1 MQKFL
6 NTEHEKAY
14 NLMLEKDYQ
23 QALKI
28 FDDLIYLFP
37 NEANLLSDRGVI
49 FIHLNKKEEAL
60 KDFDQAVFLED
71 SYGYRYA
78 SRAYARDFFGDTE
91 AAIFDYEKAIKLDP
105 EDAVSY
111 NNIGLLQEKL
121 GYKQKAQK
129 NFELADEISKD
140 QKDNLISQPAVL
152 KNEAPKVQEE
162 SSIKN
167 KSFFSE
173 FLKVFKSK
181 KQFREF
187 IGFIKKGGKL
197 K

>member
-1 MQKFL
+1 MQKFI
-6 NTEHEKAY
+6 NQEHEKAY

-49 FIHLNKKEEAL
+49 FIHQNKKEEAL
-60 KDFDQAVFLED
+60 KDFNQAVFLED

-91 AAIFDYEKAIKLDP
+91 AAILDYEKAIKLDP

-121 GYKQKAQK
+121 GYQQKAQK
-129 NFELADEISKD
+129 NFEVADAISK
-140 QKDNLISQPAVL
+140 NHEEILIPPPPVL
-152 KNEAPKVQEE
+152 ENKVPKVQEE
-162 SSIKN
+162 SRIKN
-167 KSFFSE
+167 KSFFTE

-181 KQFREF
+181 KQFKEF

>member
-6 NTEHEKAY
+6 NSEHEKAY

-121 GYKQKAQK
+121 GYQQKAQK
-129 NFELADEISKD
+129 NFEVADAISKTHEEI
-140 QKDNLISQPAVL
+140 LIPPPPVSE
-152 KNEAPKVQEE
+152 NEMPKVQEE
-162 SSIKN
+162 TSIKN

>member
-49 FIHLNKKEEAL
+49 FIHQNKKEAAIQ
-60 KDFDQAVFLED
+60 DFDQAVFLEN

-91 AAIFDYEKAIKLDP
+91 AAILDYEKAIELDP

-129 NFELADEISKD
+129 NFKLADEISKT
-140 QKDNLISQPAVL
+140 QEEILIPQQPDL
-152 KNEAPKVQEE
+152 ENEVPKVQEK

>member
-60 KDFDQAVFLED
+60 QDFDQAVFLED

-91 AAIFDYEKAIKLDP
+91 AAILDYEKAIKLDP
-105 EDAVSY
+105 EDAVSH

-129 NFELADEISKD
+129 NFELADEISKT
-140 QKDNLISQPAVL
+140 QEEILNPQQPDL
-152 KNEAPKVQEE
+152 ENEVPKVQEE

-181 KQFREF
+181 KQFKEF

>member
-1 MQKFL
+1 MHKFI
-6 NTEHEKAY
+6 NKEHEKAY
-14 NLMLEKDYQ
+14 NLMLAKEFH
-23 QALKI
+23 AAREI
-28 FDDLIYLFP
+28 FDNLIYLFP
-37 NEANLLSDRGVI
+37 KEANLFSDRGVN
-49 FIHLNKKEEAL
+49 FIHLKKKEEAL
-60 KDFDQAVFLED
+60 QDFDEAVFLES

-78 SRAYARDFFGDTE
+78 SRAYAKDFFGDTG
-91 AAIFDYEKAIKLDP
+91 AAILDYQKAIELDR

-129 NFELADEISKD
+129 NFELADEISKAQD
-140 QKDNLISQPAVL
+140 DNLISPPPVL
-152 KNEAPKVQEE
+152 ENEEPKVQKE
-162 SSIKN
+162 SSVKN

-173 FLKVFKSK
+173 FSKVFKSK
-181 KQFREF
+181 KQFWEF

>member
-1 MQKFL
+1 MQKFI
-6 NTEHEKAY
+6 NQEHEKAY

-60 KDFDQAVFLED
+60 KDFDQAVFLEN

-78 SRAYARDFFGDTE
+78 SRAYAKDFFGDTQ
-91 AAIFDYEKAIKLDP
+91 AAILDYEKAIELDP

-121 GYKQKAQK
+121 GYQQKAQK
-129 NFELADEISKD
+129 NFDVADEISKE
-140 QKDNLISQPAVL
+140 QEDNLISQPAVL
-152 KNEAPKVQEE
+152 ENEAPKVQEE

>member
-78 SRAYARDFFGDTE
+78 SRAYAKDFFGDTE
-91 AAIFDYEKAIKLDP
+91 AAILDYEKAIKLDP

-129 NFELADEISKD
+129 NFELADEISKE
-140 QKDNLISQPAVL
+140 QEDNFIKQTPYTEN
-152 KNEAPKVQEE
+152 KAPEIHEE

>member
-78 SRAYARDFFGDTE
+78 SRAYAKDFFGDTE
-91 AAIFDYEKAIKLDP
+91 AAILDYEKAIKLDP

-121 GYKQKAQK
+121 GYKKKAQK
-129 NFELADEISKD
+129 NFELADEISKE
-140 QKDNLISQPAVL
+140 QEDNLIPQPTVL
-152 KNEAPKVQEE
+152 ENKVPKVQEE

-181 KQFREF
+181 KQFSEF
-187 IGFIKKGGKL
+187 IGFVKKGGKL

>member
-1 MQKFL
+1 MQKFI
-6 NTEHEKAY
+6 NQEHEKAY

-49 FIHLNKKEEAL
+49 FIHQNKKEAAL
-60 KDFDQAVFLED
+60 QDFDQAVFLED

-78 SRAYARDFFGDTE
+78 SRAYARDFFGDTQ
-91 AAIFDYEKAIKLDP
+91 AAILDYEKAIELDP

-121 GYKQKAQK
+121 VYKQKAQK
-129 NFELADEISKD
+129 NFELADEISKTHEEI
-140 QKDNLISQPAVL
+140 LIPPPPVL
-152 KNEAPKVQEE
+152 ENEVPKVQEE

>member
-23 QALKI
+23 HALKI
-28 FDDLIYLFP
+28 FDNLIYLFP
-37 NEANLLSDRGVI
+37 SEANLFSDRGVI
-49 FIHLNKKEEAL
+49 FIHLNKKEDAL
-60 KDFDQAVFLED
+60 QDFNKAVFLED
-71 SYGYRYA
+71 AYGYRYA
-78 SRAYARDFFGDTE
+78 SRAYAKDFFGDTE
-91 AAIFDYEKAIKLDP
+91 AAILDYEKAIKLDP
-105 EDAVSY
+105 EDAVSH

-140 QKDNLISQPAVL
+140 QKDNLISPPPVL
-152 KNEAPKVQEE
+152 ENEVPKVQEE

>member
-111 NNIGLLQEKL
+111 NNMGLLQEKL

-129 NFELADEISKD
+129 NFELADEISKE
-140 QKDNLISQPAVL
+140 QEEILIPQQPNLE
-152 KNEAPKVQEE
+152 NEVPKVQEE
-162 SSIKN
+162 SGIQK
-167 KSFFSE
+167 KSFFKE
-173 FLKVFKSK
+173 FFKILQSK
-181 KQFREF
+181 KQFNEF
-187 IGFIKKGGKL
+187 LSFVKKGGKL

>member
-1 MQKFL
+1 MQKFI
-6 NTEHEKAY
+6 NQEHEKAY

-23 QALKI
+23 KALKI
-28 FDDLIYLFP
+28 FDNLIYLFP
-37 NEANLLSDRGVI
+37 NDANLFSDRGVI
-49 FIHLNKKEEAL
+49 FIHLNKKDDAL
-60 KDFDQAVFLED
+60 QDFDQAVFLED

-91 AAIFDYEKAIKLDP
+91 AAILDYEKAIKLDP

-121 GYKQKAQK
+121 GYKKKAQK
-129 NFELADEISKD
+129 NFELADEISKE
-140 QKDNLISQPAVL
+140 QEDNLIPQTTVL
-152 KNEAPKVQEE
+152 ENEVPKVQEE
-162 SSIKN
+162 SNIKN

>member
-14 NLMLEKDYQ
+14 NLMLKKDYQ

-28 FDDLIYLFP
+28 FDNLIYLFP
-37 NEANLLSDRGVI
+37 SEANLFSDRGVI
-49 FIHLNKKEEAL
+49 FIHLNKKEDAL
-60 KDFDQAVFLED
+60 QDFDQAVFLED
-71 SYGYRYA
+71 AYGYRYA
-78 SRAYARDFFGDTE
+78 SRAYAKDFFGDTS
-91 AAIFDYEKAIKLDP
+91 AAILDYEKAIELDP

-111 NNIGLLQEKL
+111 NNIGLLQEKI
-121 GYKQKAQK
+121 GYQQKAQK
-129 NFELADEISKD
+129 NFEVADAISEI
-140 QKDNLISQPAVL
+140 
-152 KNEAPKVQEE
+152 QEE
-162 SSIKN
+162 NIIPPPSVSENEVPELKEESTIKN

-173 FLKVFKSK
+173 FLKVFRSR
-181 KQFREF
+181 KQFNEF

>member
-1 MQKFL
+1 MQKFI
-6 NTEHEKAY
+6 NQEHEKAY

-60 KDFDQAVFLED
+60 QDFDQAVFLED
-71 SYGYRYA
+71 TYGYRYA
-78 SRAYARDFFGDTE
+78 SRAYARDFFGDTK
-91 AAIFDYEKAIKLDP
+91 AAILDYEKAIELDP

-140 QKDNLISQPAVL
+140 QKDNLISPPPVL
-152 KNEAPKVQEE
+152 ENEVPKVQEE

>member
-1 MQKFL
+1 MNKFL
-6 NTEHEKAY
+6 NQEHEKAY
-14 NLMLEKDYQ
+14 KLMLSNDHE
-23 QALKI
+23 QALKL
-28 FDDLIYLFP
+28 FDNLIYLFP
-37 NEANLLSDRGVI
+37 DNADLFSDRGVN
-49 FIHLNKKEEAL
+49 FIHLKKKKEAL
-60 KDFDQAVFLED
+60 QDFDQAVFLED

-78 SRAYARDFFGDTE
+78 SRAYARDFFGDTQ
-91 AAIFDYEKAIKLDP
+91 AAILDYEKAIELDP

-129 NFELADEISKD
+129 NFELADEISKE
-140 QKDNLISQPAVL
+140 QEDNLISPPPVL
-152 KNEAPKVQEE
+152 ENEVPKVQEE

-167 KSFFSE
+167 KFFFSE

>member
-1 MQKFL
+1 MQKFI
-6 NTEHEKAY
+6 NQEHEKAY

-37 NEANLLSDRGVI
+37 NEANLFSDRGVNL
-49 FIHLNKKEEAL
+49 IHLKKKEEAL
-60 KDFDQAVFLED
+60 QDFDQAVFLED

-91 AAIFDYEKAIKLDP
+91 AAILDYEKAIKLDP

-121 GYKQKAQK
+121 GYKKKAQK
-129 NFELADEISKD
+129 NFELADEISKE
-140 QKDNLISQPAVL
+140 QEDNLIPQTTVL
-152 KNEAPKVQEE
+152 ENEVPKVQEE
-162 SSIKN
+162 SNIKN

>member
-1 MQKFL
+1 
-6 NTEHEKAY
+6 
-14 NLMLEKDYQ
+14 MLEKDYQ

-60 KDFDQAVFLED
+60 KDFDQAVFLEN

-78 SRAYARDFFGDTE
+78 SRAYAKDFFGDTQ
-91 AAIFDYEKAIKLDP
+91 AAILDYEKAIELDP

-121 GYKQKAQK
+121 GYQQKAQK
-129 NFELADEISKD
+129 NFELADEISKTHE
-140 QKDNLISQPAVL
+140 QILIPPPPVL
-152 KNEAPKVQEE
+152 ENEVPKVQEE

>member
-1 MQKFL
+1 MQKFI
-6 NTEHEKAY
+6 NQEHEKAY

-37 NEANLLSDRGVI
+37 NEANLFSDRGVNL
-49 FIHLNKKEEAL
+49 IHLKKKEEAL
-60 KDFDQAVFLED
+60 QDFDQAVFLED

-91 AAIFDYEKAIKLDP
+91 AAILDYEKAIELDP

-129 NFELADEISKD
+129 NFELADDISKE
-140 QKDNLISQPAVL
+140 QEDNLISPPPVL
-152 KNEAPKVQEE
+152 ENKVPKVQDE

-167 KSFFSE
+167 NSFFSE

-187 IGFIKKGGKL
+187 ICYIKKGGKL

>member
-14 NLMLEKDYQ
+14 NLMLEKNYK

-49 FIHLNKKEEAL
+49 FIHQNKKEAAL
-60 KDFDQAVFLED
+60 KDFDQAVFLENT
-71 SYGYRYA
+71 YGYRYA

-91 AAIFDYEKAIKLDP
+91 AAILDYEKAIKLDP

-129 NFELADEISKD
+129 NFELADEISKE
-140 QKDNLISQPAVL
+140 QEENFIKQTPISE
-152 KNEAPKVQEE
+152 NNAPKIKEE
-162 SSIKN
+162 SGIQK

-181 KQFREF
+181 KQFKEF

>member
-1 MQKFL
+1 MNKFL
-6 NTEHEKAY
+6 NQEHEKAY
-14 NLMLEKDYQ
+14 ELMLSNDHE
-23 QALKI
+23 QALKL
-28 FDDLIYLFP
+28 FDNLIYLFP
-37 NEANLLSDRGVI
+37 DNADLFSDRGVN

-60 KDFDQAVFLED
+60 QDFDQAVFLED

-91 AAIFDYEKAIKLDP
+91 AAILDYEKAIELDP

-129 NFELADEISKD
+129 NFELADEISKE
-140 QKDNLISQPAVL
+140 QEDNLISPPPVL
-152 KNEAPKVQEE
+152 ENEVPKVQEE

-167 KSFFSE
+167 KFFFSE

>member
-1 MQKFL
+1 MQKFI
-6 NTEHEKAY
+6 NQEHEKAY

-37 NEANLLSDRGVI
+37 NEANLFSDSGVI
-49 FIHLNKKEEAL
+49 FINLNKKKEAL

-91 AAIFDYEKAIKLDP
+91 AAILDYEKAIKLDP

-121 GYKQKAQK
+121 GYKKKAQK
-129 NFELADEISKD
+129 NFELADEISKE
-140 QKDNLISQPAVL
+140 QEDNLIPQTTVL
-152 KNEAPKVQEE
+152 ENEVPKVKEE

>member
-1 MQKFL
+1 MQKFI
-6 NTEHEKAY
+6 NQEHEKAY

-23 QALKI
+23 KALKI
-28 FDDLIYLFP
+28 FDNLIYLFP
-37 NEANLLSDRGVI
+37 NDANLFSDRGVI
-49 FIHLNKKEEAL
+49 FIHLNKKDDAL
-60 KDFDQAVFLED
+60 QDFDQAVFLED

-91 AAIFDYEKAIKLDP
+91 AAILDYEKAIELDP

-121 GYKQKAQK
+121 GYKKKAQK
-129 NFELADEISKD
+129 NFELADEISKE
-140 QKDNLISQPAVL
+140 QEDNLIPQPTVL
-152 KNEAPKVQEE
+152 ENEVPKVQEE

-181 KQFREF
+181 KQFSEF

>member
-23 QALKI
+23 QALNI

-37 NEANLLSDRGVI
+37 NEANLFSDRGVI

-60 KDFDQAVFLED
+60 KDFDHAVFLED
-71 SYGYRYA
+71 TYGYRYA

-91 AAIFDYEKAIKLDP
+91 AAILDYEKAIKLDP

-129 NFELADEISKD
+129 NFELADEISKTHEEI
-140 QKDNLISQPAVL
+140 LIPQQPDL
-152 KNEAPKVQEE
+152 ENEVPKVQEK

>member
-1 MQKFL
+1 
-6 NTEHEKAY
+6 
-14 NLMLEKDYQ
+14 MLEKDYQ

-37 NEANLLSDRGVI
+37 NEANLFSDRGVI

-60 KDFDQAVFLED
+60 KDFDQAVFLD
-71 SYGYRYA
+71 DTYSYRYA
-78 SRAYARDFFGDTE
+78 SRAYARDFFGYTQ
-91 AAIFDYEKAIKLDP
+91 AAIQDYEKAIELDP

-121 GYKQKAQK
+121 GYQQKAQK
-129 NFELADEISKD
+129 NYDVADEISKTHEEI
-140 QKDNLISQPAVL
+140 LIPPPPDLENQV
-152 KNEAPKVQEE
+152 PKVQEE

-197 K
+197 KWIKLYFRAIEN

>member
-1 MQKFL
+1 MQKFI
-6 NTEHEKAY
+6 NQEHEKAY

-23 QALKI
+23 KALKI
-28 FDDLIYLFP
+28 FDNLIYLFP
-37 NEANLLSDRGVI
+37 NDANLFSDRGVI
-49 FIHLNKKEEAL
+49 FIHLNKKDDAL
-60 KDFDQAVFLED
+60 QDFDQAVFLED

-91 AAIFDYEKAIKLDP
+91 AAILDYEKAIELDP

-121 GYKQKAQK
+121 GYKQKAKK
-129 NFELADEISKD
+129 NFELADEISKE
-140 QKDNLISQPAVL
+140 QEDNLISPPLVL
-152 KNEAPKVQEE
+152 ENEVPKVQEE

-173 FLKVFKSK
+173 FLNVFKSK

>member
-1 MQKFL
+1 MQKFI
-6 NTEHEKAY
+6 NQEHEKAY

-49 FIHLNKKEEAL
+49 FIHLNKKEAAL
-60 KDFDQAVFLED
+60 QDFDQAVFLED

-91 AAIFDYEKAIKLDP
+91 AAILDYEKAIKLDP

-129 NFELADEISKD
+129 NFELADEISKE
-140 QKDNLISQPAVL
+140 QEDNFIKQTPISE
-152 KNEAPKVQEE
+152 NNAPEIKEE
-162 SSIKN
+162 SRIKK
-167 KSFFSE
+167 KSFFKE
-173 FLKVFKSK
+173 FFKILQSK
-181 KQFREF
+181 KQFKEF
-187 IGFIKKGGKL
+187 LSFVKKGGKL

>member
-60 KDFDQAVFLED
+60 KDFDQAVFLEN

-91 AAIFDYEKAIKLDP
+91 AAILDYEKAIKLDP

-121 GYKQKAQK
+121 GYQQKAQK
-129 NFELADEISKD
+129 NYDVADEISKTHEEI
-140 QKDNLISQPAVL
+140 LIPPPPDLENQ
-152 KNEAPKVQEE
+152 EPKVQEE

-181 KQFREF
+181 KQFSEF

>member
-78 SRAYARDFFGDTE
+78 SRAYARDFFGNTE
-91 AAIFDYEKAIKLDP
+91 AAILDYEKAIKLDP
-105 EDAVSY
+105 EDAVSH

-152 KNEAPKVQEE
+152 ENEAPKVQEK

>member
-60 KDFDQAVFLED
+60 QDFDQAVFLED

-91 AAIFDYEKAIKLDP
+91 AAILDYEKAIKLDP
-105 EDAVSY
+105 EDAVSH

-140 QKDNLISQPAVL
+140 QKDNLISPPPVL
-152 KNEAPKVQEE
+152 ENEVPKVQEE

>member
-37 NEANLLSDRGVI
+37 NEANLFSDRGVI

-60 KDFDQAVFLED
+60 KDFDQAVFLD
-71 SYGYRYA
+71 DTYSYRYA
-78 SRAYARDFFGDTE
+78 SRAYARDFFGYTQ
-91 AAIFDYEKAIKLDP
+91 AAIQDYEKAIELDP
-105 EDAVSY
+105 EDSVSY

-121 GYKQKAQK
+121 GYQQKAQK
-129 NFELADEISKD
+129 NYDVADEISKTHEEI
-140 QKDNLISQPAVL
+140 LIPPPPDL
-152 KNEAPKVQEE
+152 ENEVPKVQEE

-181 KQFREF
+181 KQFKEF
-187 IGFIKKGGKL
+187 IVFIKKGGKL

>member
-1 MQKFL
+1 MQKFI
-6 NTEHEKAY
+6 NQEHEKAY

-28 FDDLIYLFP
+28 FVDLIYLFP
-37 NEANLLSDRGVI
+37 NEANLFSDRGVI
-49 FIHLNKKEEAL
+49 FIHQNKKVAAL
-60 KDFDQAVFLED
+60 QDFDQAVFLEA

-91 AAIFDYEKAIKLDP
+91 AAILDYEKAIELDP

-129 NFELADEISKD
+129 NFELADEISKE
-140 QKDNLISQPAVL
+140 QEDNFIKQTPISE
-152 KNEAPKVQEE
+152 NNAPEIQEE
-162 SSIKN
+162 SRIKK
-167 KSFFSE
+167 KSFFKE
-173 FLKVFKSK
+173 FFKILQSK
-181 KQFREF
+181 KQFKEF
-187 IGFIKKGGKL
+187 LSFVKKGGKL

>member
-1 MQKFL
+1 
-6 NTEHEKAY
+6 
-14 NLMLEKDYQ
+14 MLEKDYQ

-28 FDDLIYLFP
+28 FDNLIYLFP

-49 FIHLNKKEEAL
+49 FIHQNKKEEAL

-91 AAIFDYEKAIKLDP
+91 AAILDYEKAIKLDP

-121 GYKQKAQK
+121 GYKKKAQK
-129 NFELADEISKD
+129 NFELADEISKE
-140 QKDNLISQPAVL
+140 QEDNLIPQPTVL
-152 KNEAPKVQEE
+152 ENKVPKVQEE

-181 KQFREF
+181 KQFIEF

>member
-60 KDFDQAVFLED
+60 KDFDQTVFLED

-78 SRAYARDFFGDTE
+78 SRAYAKDFFGDTE
-91 AAIFDYEKAIKLDP
+91 AAILDYEKAIKLEP

-121 GYKQKAQK
+121 GYKKKAQK
-129 NFELADEISKD
+129 NFELADEISKE
-140 QKDNLISQPAVL
+140 QEDNLIPQPTVL
-152 KNEAPKVQEE
+152 ENKVPKVQEE

-173 FLKVFKSK
+173 FFKVFKSK

>member
-1 MQKFL
+1 MEKFI
-6 NTEHEKAY
+6 NQEHEKAY
-14 NLMLEKDYQ
+14 NLLLEKDYQ
-23 QALKI
+23 QALNI

-37 NEANLLSDRGVI
+37 NEANLFSDRGVI
-49 FIHLNKKEEAL
+49 FIHQNKKEAAL
-60 KDFDQAVFLED
+60 KDFDQAVFLD
-71 SYGYRYA
+71 DTYSYRYA
-78 SRAYARDFFGDTE
+78 SRAYARDFFGYTQ
-91 AAIFDYEKAIKLDP
+91 AAIQDYEKAIELDP
-105 EDAVSY
+105 EDSVSY

-121 GYKQKAQK
+121 GYQQKAQK
-129 NFELADEISKD
+129 NYDVADEISKTHEEI
-140 QKDNLISQPAVL
+140 LIPPPPDL
-152 KNEAPKVQEE
+152 ENEVPKVQEE

-187 IGFIKKGGKL
+187 IVFIKKGGKL